1 MSRKDIERRKK
12 FVLELMG
19 DPIYQPMRFR
29 EISSLLRLS
38 KEEKKDLYDVLDE
51 LCDEGKVS
59 VDHKGRY
66 EKVKGKWKK
75 KKDDRH
81 YDDRKDEY
89 EADFGKKKK
98 DKKNKDKNDKDS
110 KDKKKDRNKDR
121 DKEWN
126 REKDRR
132 KNRGRDFRDE
142 REGYREEDL
151 EGTPAEGTFIGHSKG
166 FGFVE
171 IEGQDEDI
179 FIPEAYTGTAMHQ
192 DKVRIIILDGQ
203 KEGKRQ
209 EGVVVKV
216 LERGM
221 PEIVGTYQ
229 LNRDFGFVISDN
241 PKFSK
246 DIFIPRKE
254 AAGVKNGDKVIATIT
269 DYGSKNKNPEGKIKE
284 NLGNIRTPGTDILA
298 IVKSFGIPSEFP
310 EKVQKQA
317 QRVPDHV
324 LDADRDGRLDLRH
337 LQTVTIDGEDAK
349 DLDDAISLS
358 KEGGI
363 YHLGVH
369 IADVSNYV
377 QYNSALDREALKR
390 GTSVYLAD
398 RVVPMLPERLSN
410 GICSLNQEQ
419 DRLALSCLM
428 DINEKGKVV
437 SHQIAETVINVD
449 ERMCYTDVKNILE
462 DADEDAKKR
471 YEALIPMFFMM
482 KELSEIIRSSR
493 HHRGSIDFDFPESK
507 IILNAAGKAID
518 VKPYEANVATKII
531 EDFMLMANETVAQ
544 EYCTEEIPFVYR
556 THDNPDPEKV
566 ESLLTLLHNQGV
578 KIQKAKE
585 EITPKEIQQIVESI
599 EGLPNEAMISRL
611 VLRSMKQAKYT
622 TECSGHF
629 GLAAKYYCHFTSPIR
644 RYPDLQIHRII
655 KDNLRGRLMRE
666 GRTEHYKDIL
676 DEVARQSS
684 VCERR
689 ADEAE
694 RESDKLKKAEYMSYH
709 LGEEFEGIISGVTGW
724 GLYVEL
730 PNTVEG
736 LVHVNTLRD
745 DYYVFDQESYEL
757 RGEMTKKVYKLGDK
771 VCVRVADADKML
783 KTVDFELVSDI
794 WDTDDEI
801 EE

>member
-1 MSRKDIERRKK
+1 MKKKDIERRKK
-12 FVLELMG
+12 FILELLG
-19 DPIYQPMRFR
+19 DPIYKPMRLR
-29 EISSLLRLS
+29 EIATLLRLS
-38 KEEKKDLYDVLDE
+38 KEEKRDLYDVLDE
-51 LCDEGKVS
+51 LCYEGKVS
-59 VDHKGRY
+59 VDNKGRY

-75 KKDDRH
+75 KKDDRY
-81 YDDRKDEY
+81 YDDRKEEY
-89 EADFGKKKK
+89 ADHGKKKK
-98 DKKNKDKNDKDS
+98 DKLKDKNKDKTKEKS
-110 KDKKKDRNKDR
+110 RGRNR
-121 DKEWN
+121 DK
-126 REKDRR
+126 
-132 KNRGRDFRDE
+132 DFRDADN
-142 REGYREEDL
+142 YKEDYL
-151 EGTPAEGTFIGHSKG
+151 EGTQAEGIFIGHPKG

-179 FIPEAYTGTAMHQ
+179 FIPESDTGTAMHQ
-192 DKVRIIILDGQ
+192 DKVRVIIRDGQ
-203 KEGKRQ
+203 KEGKRK

-254 AAGVKNGDKVIATIT
+254 AAGIKNGDKVIAVIT

-284 NLGNIRTPGTDILA
+284 NLGNIRTSGTDILA
-298 IVKSFGIPSEFP
+298 IVKSFGIPNEFP
-310 EKVQKQA
+310 EKVMKQA

-349 DLDDAISLS
+349 DLDDAISLT
-358 KEGGI
+358 KEGDI

-410 GICSLNQEQ
+410 GICSLNQGE

-462 DADEDAKKR
+462 DTDEEAKKR

-482 KELSEIIRSSR
+482 KELSGILRNSR

-518 VKPYEANVATKII
+518 VKPYEANVATRII

-585 EITPKEIQQIVESI
+585 EITPKEIQQIIEGI

-666 GRTEHYKDIL
+666 GRTEHYAEIL

-745 DYYVFDQESYEL
+745 DYYVFDQETYEL

-771 VCVRVADADKML
+771 VRVRVADADKML
-783 KTVDFELVSDI
+783 KTVDFELVSNV
-794 WDTDDEI
+794 WDDEQ
-801 EE
+801 

>member
-142 REGYREEDL
+142 REGYREEDM
-151 EGTPAEGTFIGHSKG
+151 EGTPAEGTFIGHPKG

-390 GTSVYLAD
+390 GTSVYLSGLSKVLSTPGL
-398 RVVPMLPERLSN
+398 RVGWIKTKDKELIRL
-410 GICSLNQEQ
+410 
-419 DRLALSCLM
+419 
-428 DINEKGKVV
+428 INE
-437 SHQIAETVINVD
+437 
-449 ERMCYTDVKNILE
+449 
-462 DADEDAKKR
+462 
-471 YEALIPMFFMM
+471 
-482 KELSEIIRSSR
+482 
-493 HHRGSIDFDFPESK
+493 
-507 IILNAAGKAID
+507 
-518 VKPYEANVATKII
+518 
-531 EDFMLMANETVAQ
+531 
-544 EYCTEEIPFVYR
+544 
-556 THDNPDPEKV
+556 
-566 ESLLTLLHNQGV
+566 
-578 KIQKAKE
+578 
-585 EITPKEIQQIVESI
+585 
-599 EGLPNEAMISRL
+599 
-611 VLRSMKQAKYT
+611 
-622 TECSGHF
+622 
-629 GLAAKYYCHFTSPIR
+629 R
-644 RYPDLQIHRII
+644 RDY
-655 KDNLRGRLMRE
+655 
-666 GRTEHYKDIL
+666 
-676 DEVARQSS
+676 S
-684 VCERR
+684 
-689 ADEAE
+689 
-694 RESDKLKKAEYMSYH
+694 
-709 LGEEFEGIISGVTGW
+709 IISSG
-724 GLYVEL
+724 
-730 PNTVEG
+730 PIN
-736 LVHVNTLRD
+736 
-745 DYYVFDQESYEL
+745 DYL
-757 RGEMTKKVYKLGDK
+757 
-771 VCVRVADADKML
+771 
-783 KTVDFELVSDI
+783 
-794 WDTDDEI
+794 
-801 EE
+801 